1 MDNTLT
7 LDQRWAALEQGLNDW
22 RAKLAE
28 RKGARNQLVKNRQA
42 EESRLAELREEHRL
56 ADQASLFLAAE
67 IVERRQKAI
76 EAIESIGTSALRMIY
91 GPDYALI
98 FDTFDEKRE
107 KGEKGGFKME
117 IQIQSDLKS
126 QPLRTGLMGE
136 RGGGVIE
143 VTAFG
148 LRIAALDW
156 MGYDGPL
163 ILDEAWKSM
172 SADAKIEAV
181 AEFLKFYADN
191 KKRQIIFATH
201 RADVF
206 GKHAHNIVRIAK
218 NNGIASARRMSY
230 EEILEEAATLAA
242 MPDDDAVVIQFFP
255 KGVTPPPG
263 MRTGKT
269 ADLSLEELNQAVNT
283 GKLPRKTAEKLS
295 K

>member
-1 MDNTLT
+1 MDNTAT
-7 LDQRWAALEQGLNDW
+7 LEQRWATLERSLNDW

-28 RKGARNQLVKNRQA
+28 RKGARDQLVKNRQA
-42 EESRLAELREEHRL
+42 EEQRLAELREEHRL

-107 KGEKGGFKME
+107 KGEKSGFKME
-117 IQIQSDLKS
+117 IQIQSDLKN

-181 AEFLKFYADN
+181 ADFLKFYADN

-206 GKHAHNIVRIAK
+206 GKHANNIVRINK
-218 NNGIASARRMSY
+218 DNGIASARRMSY
-230 EEILEEAATLAA
+230 EEIMEEAAALADLS
-242 MPDDDAVVIQFFP
+242 DDSVEIQFFAR
-255 KGVTPPPG
+255 GTTPPPG
-263 MRTGKT
+263 MVTGKT
-269 ADLSLEELNQAVNT
+269 ADLTPEELSAAAKT
-283 GKLPRKTAEKLS
+283 GKLSRKTAERAS